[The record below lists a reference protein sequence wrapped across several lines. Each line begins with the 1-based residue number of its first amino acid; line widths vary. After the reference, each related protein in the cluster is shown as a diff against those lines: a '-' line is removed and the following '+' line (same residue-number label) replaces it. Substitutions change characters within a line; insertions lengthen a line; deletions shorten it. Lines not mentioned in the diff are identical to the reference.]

1 LNVCLYI
8 YIIFLILKKY
18 IKYRKYFKCFGSDM
32 HALTQHAATTFKIKN
47 EKNNAPYSFKALT
60 IYNVVHSTNTLYV
73 YSVIFFPI
81 KNIKT
86 IIEVS

>member
-8 YIIFLILKKY
+8 YIYKFFLILKKY
-18 IKYRKYFKCFGSDM
+18 IEYRKYFKCFGSDS

-47 EKNNAPYSFKALT
+47 EKNNALYSSKALT

-73 YSVIFFPI
+73 YSVVFFFFN
-81 KNIKT
+81 KKH
-86 IIEVS
+86 